1 MTTINNS
8 PLDQRRRSPTN
19 MNPVISPLGVSPG
32 SRPNLSPQMNSS
44 PLKSYSSRINNDPTS
59 RLRVSPEP
67 IPPASLN
74 PSESVKTRIGRV
86 RSNSRSTG
94 SQYQNDFD
102 QFTNLNNHNNNNVE
116 ETVNIESA
124 IDDSDSPTSSHK
136 KYTTTESDHPV
147 NEVKPSN
154 SDKNSSLNKK
164 DYNMKAT
171 KTKSKDSNI
180 NKIPP
185 SSLTSRNKYAHI
197 VILKSLNRTFDTKFL
212 MVPFKPEVLKLGRPV
227 VNNNSTNNNS
237 TNGSGKSSG
246 NNNTQDSENS
256 KNNSNSLVRSDNGN
270 FNSRVLSRNHAC
282 LMCDPN
288 TGKIY
293 IKDLKSS
300 NGTFINGTRI
310 DQNEVELKVGDI
322 INLGTDID
330 TKFEHRKISA
340 SVEEITIIPLI
351 NGLSSNETE
360 VCHDATSLQL
370 DTDKKIKIEPINVSP
385 LTAQRAAFEAAMF
398 GDVNNLD
405 LEDAILGPD
414 TEILS
419 GIFMNNSIGTSPQL
433 MNVIKILS
441 TELSLGKQEY
451 SKLKSIENFMIN
463 YTTNL
468 EYINKLM
475 IEMNDR
481 QLVKLQDTL
490 KQTFTEKHEKIL
502 KETKDQLL
510 KMNSERDKFNECYL
524 EELKE
529 KKHTI
534 SLLEMQME
542 DLKTRLEVE
551 KYKNSQL
558 NKKLTAKV
566 ASEPAI
572 ATSSQATLVSENNS
586 NGKSNDDMSIA
597 IHDDIKINDENSKS
611 SVQDNKIKSGEI
623 LSNVNN
629 IRSSEKKDLTKDNKT
644 EQDDS
649 NYRKKVSKIIVITAF
664 SVGIFAVLLKSKII

>member
-1 MTTINNS
+1 M
-8 PLDQRRRSPTN
+8 
-19 MNPVISPLGVSPG
+19 
-32 SRPNLSPQMNSS
+32 
-44 PLKSYSSRINNDPTS
+44 NNDPTS
-59 RLRVSPEP
+59 RLRISPEP
-67 IPPASLN
+67 VPAVSST
-74 PSESVKTRIGRV
+74 PSQSTKTRIGRV

-102 QFTNLNNHNNNNVE
+102 QFINSNNVE
-116 ETVNIESA
+116 EAVNIGNS
-124 IDDSDSPTSSHK
+124 INNSDSPTRNRK
-136 KYTTTESDHPV
+136 LYTTTESDHIVSGV
-147 NEVKPSN
+147 NEAKPSN
-154 SDKNSSLNKK
+154 PDVNNSLNKK
-164 DYNMKAT
+164 DHKISDT
-171 KTKSKDSNI
+171 KTKNI

-185 SSLTSRNKYAHI
+185 SSLTSRNRYAHI

-212 MVPFKPEVLKLGRPV
+212 MVPFKPDMLKLGRPV
-227 VNNNSTNNNS
+227 VNNNNNNSS
-237 TNGSGKSSG
+237 TNGSGKNSG
-246 NNNTQDSENS
+246 NNNGQDNENS
-256 KNNSNSLVRSDNGN
+256 KSNSNSLVRPDNGN

-282 LMCDPN
+282 LMCDPK

-340 SVEEITIIPLI
+340 CVEEITIIPLI

-360 VCHDATSLQL
+360 NSPDMSTLEF
-370 DTDKKIKIEPINVSP
+370 DTDKKIKIEPINVNP

-490 KQTFTEKHEKIL
+490 KKTFTDKHEKIL

-510 KMNSERDKFNECYL
+510 KMNNERDNFNQCYL

-529 KKHTI
+529 NKNQI
-534 SLLEMQME
+534 GLLEKQME

-566 ASEPAI
+566 ISDPSRS
-572 ATSSQATLVSENNS
+572 TSSQTTLISENNS
-586 NGKSNDDMSIA
+586 NSKSNVDIGMTNHH
-597 IHDDIKINDENSKS
+597 HDTKNIVENNKS
-611 SVQDNKIKSGEI
+611 SIEDDKRKPDGKLLDESSLV
-623 LSNVNN
+623 
-629 IRSSEKKDLTKDNKT
+629 SSEKEDLTKDNNAG
-644 EQDDS
+644 EDDS
-649 NYRKKVSKIIVITAF
+649 NYRRKVTKIIVITAF
-664 SVGIFAVLLKSKII
+664 SVGFIAVLLKSKII